1 MNKGK
6 ENEKAKESGGR
17 EILGKHAYKCHC
29 TETFAPLC
37 Y

>member
-6 ENEKAKESGGR
+6 ENEKGKGRGGR
-17 EILGKHAYKCHC
+17 EILGKHAYKYHR
-29 TETFAPLC
+29 TETFVPLC